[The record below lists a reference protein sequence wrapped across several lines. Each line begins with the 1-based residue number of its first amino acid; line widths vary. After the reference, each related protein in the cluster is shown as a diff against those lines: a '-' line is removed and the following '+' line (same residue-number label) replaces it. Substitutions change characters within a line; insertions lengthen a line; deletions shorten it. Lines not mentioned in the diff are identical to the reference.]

1 MLTQLLFSGHLKQL
15 TDEEMLALLSVMIN
29 KINCA
34 KSHQM
39 LETKISDN
47 FWKACLSLEEETVKL
62 IECEQKFGVADEE
75 KDPMKRLNYYFYE
88 LVYKWAKKET
98 FVKIKGEFPNV
109 EEGILI
115 KMILEV
121 KKLCKCVK
129 EMCILIGDVTLAQRM
144 DTAALLLEREI
155 ITT

>member
-1 MLTQLLFSGHLKQL
+1 
-15 TDEEMLALLSVMIN
+15 
-29 KINCA
+29 
-34 KSHQM
+34 
-39 LETKISDN
+39 
-47 FWKACLSLEEETVKL
+47 
-62 IECEQKFGVADEE
+62 
-75 KDPMKRLNYYFYE
+75 MKRLNYFFYE
-88 LVYKWAKKET
+88 LVYKWAKKES
-98 FVKIKGEFPNV
+98 FVKIKAEFPNV

-129 EMCILIGDVTLAQRM
+129 EMCILVGDVTLAQRM